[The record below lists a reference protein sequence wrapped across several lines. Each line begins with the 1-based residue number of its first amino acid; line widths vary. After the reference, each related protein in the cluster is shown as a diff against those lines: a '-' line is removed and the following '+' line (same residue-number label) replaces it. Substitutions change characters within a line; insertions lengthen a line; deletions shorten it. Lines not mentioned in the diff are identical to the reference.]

1 MNHEVSVSVALF
13 LQDENVPLLISTAIA
28 YDVSTPRVHAKS
40 VTRQRVFVE
49 SPLFFFGGG
58 VGILKQWFFPKDFST
73 TPEFHETHMAPCL
86 LRFVIFF
93 TPLTPY
99 SDTTGCLGPRMFFPF
114 PANVQ
119 KKTSFCG

>member
-49 SPLFFFGGG
+49 SPLFFFWGGG
-58 VGILKQWFFPKDFST
+58 WDT
-73 TPEFHETHMAPCL
+73 ETMVL
-86 LRFVIFF
+86 SKGFL
-93 TPLTPY
+93 Y
-99 SDTTGCLGPRMFFPF
+99 NS
-114 PANVQ
+114 
-119 KKTSFCG
+119 